1 MARRPATPDGR
12 YEPHETP
19 PLGRALGT
27 ATQLSLMLV
36 PRMILLPLLVVRV
49 AGSASA
55 LESRVVVASIVVS
68 SLLILLTTVG
78 PGRLRTNNLYL
89 PTVDPIS
96 VPFCILA
103 LKSGGVATLA
113 ALVVVTGLFQVVVAM
128 RLSKLR
134 RFITPSVSGTLVV
147 LSIISLI
154 PVLVGNIGEGAVGRG
169 RLGVL
174 LCMVVALAIMIVV
187 NAPGHGLVKLWA
199 APIGMAVGVAVAMG
213 FGLYDFDRVR
223 DAAWFGLPGGRWGL
237 LGPLG
242 TDDVFGAAFFTL
254 LPSFLILGLL
264 VLIRTNTSSI
274 LTQFVSWRR
283 LLSIDFREVQ
293 RANGRLG
300 MGSIASGLV
309 GSLPLSSSPVGVRF
323 INQTKCASRRV
334 GALVAV
340 IFLVVAVVPKAW
352 AAVVGVPR
360 SLVVVYFLFVV
371 VPLFATVVKSQKQS
385 FRQSRNILLIGL
397 PVLVGLVIETGL
409 VDFPDNAFWDAV
421 TRHGLLAGSLVL
433 VVGAL
438 AFNAAERRRSVETEL
453 DAASIAT
460 IRNFMDDFA
469 AQRSWNVGTRSR
481 LEAVAEEALLV
492 LMQQT
497 SAPGEEVPKRLRVTA
512 TARGSTV
519 EVEFASGPTGA
530 ENLEG
535 RIALLADP
543 ESDMSE
549 LEIERDVSLRLLR
562 HYATTVNHR
571 QYNEAEIITA
581 VVAVDGDGD

>member
-1 MARRPATPDGR
+1 MARWVASADGR

-19 PLGRALGT
+19 PPRRALAT
-27 ATQLSLMLV
+27 AAQLALMLV

-49 AGSASA
+49 AGSGSA
-55 LESRVVVASIVVS
+55 VESRVVVASIVVS

-78 PGRLRTNNLYL
+78 PGRLRTHNLYL

-103 LKSGGVATLA
+103 LKDGGVGTLA
-113 ALVVVTGLFQVVVAM
+113 VLVIVTGLFQVVVGM
-128 RLSKLR
+128 RLSRLR
-134 RFITPSVSGTLVV
+134 RFMGLVRPARHRRGVRSRVLHPS
-147 LSIISLI
+147 
-154 PVLVGNIGEGAVGRG
+154 PVLPDSRPRRLDPDEHLFDPHAV
-169 RLGVL
+169 RL
-174 LCMVVALAIMIVV
+174 VAP
-187 NAPGHGLVKLWA
+187 APLH
-199 APIGMAVGVAVAMG
+199 
-213 FGLYDFDRVR
+213 R
-223 DAAWFGLPGGRWGL
+223 LPGGPG
-237 LGPLG
+237 
-242 TDDVFGAAFFTL
+242 
-254 LPSFLILGLL
+254 
-264 VLIRTNTSSI
+264 
-274 LTQFVSWRR
+274 
-283 LLSIDFREVQ
+283 
-293 RANGRLG
+293 ANGRLG

-340 IFLVVAVVPKAW
+340 LFLAVAVVPKAW
-352 AAVVGVPR
+352 AAVVAVPR
-360 SLVVVYFLFVV
+360 ALVVVYFLFIV

-385 FRQSRNILLIGL
+385 FRQARNIVLIGL
-397 PVLVGLVIETGL
+397 PVLVGLVIEIGL

-421 TRHGLLAGSLVL
+421 TKHGLLAGSLLL
-433 VVGAL
+433 VVGAV
-438 AFNAAERRRSVETEL
+438 AFNAAEHRRSVETEL
-453 DAASIAT
+453 DVASIAT
-460 IRNFMDDFA
+460 IRNFMNDFA
-469 AQRSWNVGTRSR
+469 AQRSWADGTRAR

-497 SAPGEEVPKRLRVTA
+497 SAPGEEAPKRLRVAA

-530 ENLEG
+530 ENLED

-562 HYATTVNHR
+562 HHATTVNHR

-581 VVAVDGDGD
+581 VVTVDGDGN

>member
-1 MARRPATPDGR
+1 M
-12 YEPHETP
+12 
-19 PLGRALGT
+19 
-27 ATQLSLMLV
+27 
-36 PRMILLPLLVVRV
+36 
-49 AGSASA
+49 
-55 LESRVVVASIVVS
+55 
-68 SLLILLTTVG
+68 
-78 PGRLRTNNLYL
+78 
-89 PTVDPIS
+89 
-96 VPFCILA
+96 PFCILA
-103 LKSGGVATLA
+103 LKDGGVGTLA
-113 ALVVVTGLFQVVVAM
+113 ALVVVTGLFQVVVGM
-128 RLSKLR
+128 RLSRLR
-134 RFITPSVSGTLVV
+134 RFITPAVSGTLVV

-154 PVLVGNIGEGAVGRG
+154 PVLVGNIGERAVGRG

-174 LCMVVALAIMIVV
+174 LCMVVALAIMILV
-187 NAPGHGLVKLWA
+187 NARGRGFLKLWA
-199 APIGMAVGVAVAMG
+199 APIGMA

-223 DAAWFGLPGGRWGL
+223 DAAWFGFPGGRWGL
-237 LGPLG
+237 FGPLG

-254 LPSFLILGLL
+254 LPSFLILGLV

-300 MGSIASGLV
+300 VGSIASGLV
-309 GSLPLSSSPVGVRF
+309 GSLPLSSSPVGLRF

-340 IFLVVAVVPKAW
+340 LFLGVAVVPKAW
-352 AAVVGVPR
+352 AAVVAVPR
-360 SLVVVYFLFVV
+360 ALVVVYFLFIV
-371 VPLFATVVKSQKQS
+371 VPLFARVVKSQKQS
-385 FRQSRNILLIGL
+385 FGQSRNILLIGL
-397 PVLVGLVIETGL
+397 PVLVGSVIETGL
-409 VDFPDNAFWDAV
+409 VNFPDNAFWDAV
-421 TRHGLLAGSLVL
+421 TKHGLLAGSLLL

-438 AFNAAERRRSVETEL
+438 AFNAAEHRRSVETGL
-453 DAASIAT
+453 DVASIVT

-469 AQRSWNVGTRSR
+469 AQRSWNDGLRAR

-497 SAPGEEVPKRLRVTA
+497 SAPGEEAGKRLRVTA

-530 ENLEG
+530 ENLED

-562 HYATTVNHR
+562 HYATAVTHR
-571 QYNEAEIITA
+571 QYHEAEVITA
-581 VVAVDGDGD
+581 AVTVDGDGN